1 MRDPIERLL
10 EEHRVILGKFEDL
23 RRAVAELGRRGDE
36 ALPDVKHALEA
47 LSEMMNGELLA
58 HARREDE
65 ALFPALEAAFGGV
78 GGPTEV
84 MREEH
89 RAIHGQA
96 ERFRRTLHELNEVE
110 HPAIVAAGARL
121 RTLTAA
127 SGSAADLRAIGATIL
142 ELVDLHFGK
151 EEDILFPM
159 ARDVLSPEALRAV
172 ARKMEA
178 LDAAPGRTS

>member
-10 EEHRVILGKFEDL
+10 EEHRAIMAKVSDL
-23 RRAVAELGRRGDE
+23 RRAVADLERRGE
-36 ALPDVKHALEA
+36 AALPDVKPALEA
-47 LSEMMNGELLA
+47 LSAMMSTDLVA

-65 ALFPALEAAFGGV
+65 ALFPALEAVFGAG
-78 GGPTEV
+78 GGPTEM
-84 MREEH
+84 MRAEH

-96 ERFRRTLHELNEVE
+96 DRFRKTLHELNQVE

-127 SGSAADLRAIGATIL
+127 SASASDLRAIGESIL
-142 ELVDLHFGK
+142 ELLDLHFGK

-159 ARDVLSPEALRAV
+159 AREVLSADALRAV
-172 ARKMEA
+172 SRTMEA
-178 LDAAPGRTS
+178 LDAG

>member
-10 EEHRVILGKFEDL
+10 EEHSAIMARVESL
-23 RRAVAELGRRGDE
+23 RRALAELNRRGE
-36 ALPDVKHALEA
+36 AALPEVKPALEA
-47 LSEMMNGELLA
+47 LSEVMSTELVA

-65 ALFPALEAAFGGV
+65 ALFPALEAVFGEA
-78 GGPTEV
+78 GGPTRV
-84 MREEH
+84 MRDEH

-96 ERFRRTLHELNEVE
+96 DRFRQTLHQLNEIE

-127 SGSAADLRAIGATIL
+127 SASASDLRAIGATIL
-142 ELVDLHFGK
+142 ELLDLHFGK

-159 ARDVLSPEALRAV
+159 AREILSPEAMRAV
-172 ARKMEA
+172 ARKMEE
-178 LDAAPGRTS
+178 LDAARAAP

>member
-10 EEHRVILGKFEDL
+10 EEHRAIMARVEDL
-23 RRAVAELGRRGDE
+23 RRAVAALNHRGE
-36 ALPDVKHALEA
+36 AALPEVRAALEA
-47 LSEMMNGELLA
+47 VSEMMSTELIA

-65 ALFPALEAAFGGV
+65 ALFPALEAVFGPA
-78 GGPTEV
+78 GGPTFV

-96 ERFRRTLHELNEVE
+96 DRFRKTLHELNEVE

-121 RTLTAA
+121 RTLTAER
-127 SGSAADLRAIGATIL
+127 GSASDLRVIGATIL
-142 ELVDLHFGK
+142 ELLDLHFGK

-159 ARDVLSPEALRAV
+159 AREVLSPEAMRGV
-172 ARKMEA
+172 ARRMED
-178 LDAAPGRTS
+178 LDRG

>member
-10 EEHRVILGKFEDL
+10 EEHRAIMARVEDL
-23 RRAVAELGRRGDE
+23 RRAVVALNHRGE
-36 ALPDVKHALEA
+36 AALPEVRAALEA
-47 LSEMMNGELLA
+47 VSEMMSTELIA

-65 ALFPALEAAFGGV
+65 ALFPALEAVFGPA
-78 GGPTEV
+78 GGPTFV

-96 ERFRRTLHELNEVE
+96 DRFRKTLHELNEVE

-121 RTLTAA
+121 RTLTAER
-127 SGSAADLRAIGATIL
+127 GSASDLRVIGATIL
-142 ELVDLHFGK
+142 ELLDLHFGK

-159 ARDVLSPEALRAV
+159 AREVLSPEAMRGV
-172 ARKMEA
+172 ARRMED
-178 LDAAPGRTS
+178 LDRG